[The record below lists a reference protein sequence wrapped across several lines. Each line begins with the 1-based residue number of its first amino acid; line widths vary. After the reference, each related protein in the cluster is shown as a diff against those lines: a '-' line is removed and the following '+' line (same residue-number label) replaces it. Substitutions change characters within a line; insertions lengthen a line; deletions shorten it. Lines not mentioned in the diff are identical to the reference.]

1 MKRLEPKILH
11 YESLPSTNTEAA
23 RLALQGA
30 DEGLSIIADEQT
42 AGRGRLQRNW
52 LSPKGAGLY
61 LSIVLRP
68 EIPLIQWPLLTFMA
82 AVAVNDAL
90 LKACGL
96 QTDIKWPN
104 DILSGERKLC
114 GILSEAIET
123 DEGRAAVTGIGI
135 NLTAEAFPK
144 KLTAVAISV
153 EEAINRKPD
162 RDDVL
167 AALLEALVDRYSTL
181 HEPDGPAQTL
191 AAWRQRSSYC
201 QGKLVKVVNGE
212 EVIQGL
218 TCGLEDDG
226 ALRVETETE
235 GVRII
240 RAGDV
245 ASLRS
250 S

>member
-30 DEGLSIIADEQT
+30 DEGLSVIADEQT

-61 LSIVLRP
+61 LSLVLRP
-68 EIPLIQWPLLTFMA
+68 EIPLIHWPLLTFMA
-82 AVAVNDAL
+82 AVAVNEAL
-90 LKACGL
+90 VNACGL

-104 DILSGERKLC
+104 DILSSERKLC
-114 GILSEAIET
+114 GILAEAIET

-135 NLTAEAFPK
+135 NLTAAAFPDE
-144 KLTAVAISV
+144 LAAAAISL
-153 EEAINRKPD
+153 EEATRRKPD
-162 RDDVL
+162 RDFLLAVL
-167 AALLEALVDRYSTL
+167 FEALVDRYALL
-181 HEPDGPAQTL
+181 HEPDGPARIL
-191 AAWRQRSSYC
+191 AAWSERSSYGE
-201 QGKLVKVVNGE
+201 GKRVRIVNGD
-212 EVIQGL
+212 EVVQGV
-218 TCGLEDDG
+218 TRGVEDDG
-226 ALRVETETE
+226 ALRVATETE
-235 GVRII
+235 GIRII

>member
-30 DEGLSIIADEQT
+30 DEGLSVLADEQT

-68 EIPLIQWPLLTFMA
+68 EIPPIHWPLLTFMS
-82 AVAVNDAL
+82 AVAVNESL
-90 LKACGL
+90 ERACGL

-104 DILSGERKLC
+104 DILSSERKLC

-135 NLTAEAFPK
+135 NLTTAAFPSE
-144 KLTAVAISV
+144 LAAVAISL
-153 EEAINRKPD
+153 EEATNRKPD
-162 RDDVL
+162 RDVVL
-167 AALLEALVDRYSTL
+167 AALLEALVSGYATL
-181 HEPDGPAQTL
+181 HEPDGPARTL
-191 AAWRQRSSYC
+191 AAWNERSSYGE
-201 QGKLVKVVNGE
+201 GKPVKIVNGE
-212 EVIQGL
+212 EVIQGI
-218 TCGLEDDG
+218 TRGLEDDG

-235 GVRII
+235 GLRII

-245 ASLRS
+245 ARLRS

>member
-1 MKRLEPKILH
+1 MKRLEPKILR

-52 LSPKGAGLY
+52 ISPKGAGLY

-90 LKACGL
+90 LKACRL
-96 QTDIKWPN
+96 QTEIKWPN
-104 DILSGERKLC
+104 DILSNERKLC

-135 NLTAEAFPK
+135 NLTAEAFPAE
-144 KLTAVAISV
+144 LAGVAISV
-153 EEAINRKPD
+153 EEATHRKPD
-162 RDDVL
+162 PEVIL
-167 AALLEALVDRYSTL
+167 AALLDALVSRYSTL
-181 HEPDGPAQTL
+181 HQIDGPAKTL
-191 AAWRQRSSYC
+191 QAWTGRSSYGE
-201 QGKLVKVVNGE
+201 GKRVKIVNGE
-212 EVIQGL
+212 EVVQGI
-218 TCGLEDDG
+218 TRGLEEDG
-226 ALRVETETE
+226 ALRVETDTD
-235 GVRII
+235 GIRII

-245 ASLRS
+245 VSLRS